1 MVGAAVARSHA
12 HTQPL
17 TARERLIVAL
27 DFQTTEEAQRV
38 VEQLGDTVSFYKIG
52 LQLQLA
58 PKLRQLFNRLTRYN
72 KDIFVDFKYIDIP
85 ATIEGVVR
93 AASML
98 QIKFITVIGQEH
110 IVEAAMKGR
119 SNSDLK
125 ILAVTLLTGMSELD
139 MRKAYSTT
147 VTLEKFVTDRAR
159 DVIKIGCDGVICSPQ
174 EITMIRNS
182 IKDSLPDKGFLIV
195 TPGIRPLGAPR
206 DDQKRVATPYDA
218 IMNGA
223 DYLVIGRPIT
233 RHDKPA
239 EMAKRILDEM
249 QWALEARDLSR
260 PRPLPISAEVY

>member
-1 MVGAAVARSHA
+1 MVGAGVARTHA
-12 HTQPL
+12 HIQPL

-38 VEQLGDTVSFYKIG
+38 VEQLGDTISFYKIG

-58 PKLRQLFNRLTRYN
+58 PKLRRLFNRLTRDN
-72 KDIFVDFKYIDIP
+72 KYIFVDFKYIDIP

-119 SNSDLK
+119 GNSDLK
-125 ILAVTLLTGMSELD
+125 ILAVTLLTGMSEFD

-147 VTLEKFVTDRAR
+147 ATLEKFVTDRAR
-159 DVIKIGCDGVICSPQ
+159 DVIKIGCDGVISSPQ

-182 IKDSLPDKGFLIV
+182 VRENLPGKDFLIV
-195 TPGIRPLGAPR
+195 TPGIRPIGASR
-206 DDQKRVATPYDA
+206 NDQKSQEIR
-218 IMNGA
+218 
-223 DYLVIGRPIT
+223 L
-233 RHDKPA
+233 
-239 EMAKRILDEM
+239 
-249 QWALEARDLSR
+249 
-260 PRPLPISAEVY
+260 